1 MDKKTFNPGKYGMII
16 CPGCNGH
23 GFIENHQGRDV
34 CSKCGAFGF
43 IKKVDESKENTEVER
58 EVY

>member
-1 MDKKTFNPGKYGMII
+1 MII